1 MKVPT
6 FLLISLSTAQ
16 LIGAGTSCAA
26 EPPATCNPDD
36 CCRTYCLGP
45 TNVGINAPVR
55 PFTCDGDWVIT
66 ASGFYW
72 NAHMDGLEYAI
83 ETQVK
88 SDVKLFN
95 FAPEQ
100 SDLID
105 AEYKNPDFKWD
116 FGFKFGV
123 GYNTTC
129 DGWDM
134 SAVWTHYHGK
144 ASSHDEAEKDD
155 NSTLLTLWS
164 DYNTINDI
172 QPPLQLAPIF
182 ATDIQTKWNLKLDLI
197 DIELGLER
205 WYSTRVTLRPHV
217 GLRIAFIDQKFTIQ
231 HKGGSWSEGDDQMRE
246 VNLFQNNEVD
256 LENDYK
262 GVGIRGGLDT
272 VWNLGCGWAL
282 YGNSAFSILY
292 GRFHIDHD
300 EVNRSA
306 EVPFSKTKILESKNS
321 FRASRFVA
329 DFALGVQ
336 WSSLFCDC
344 NYAFAVKFGWE
355 NHIFFDQNQLWRV
368 RKWEYFSAEAGNALN
383 VDNTYQNSRGSLDT
397 QGWTLTFVF
406 DF

>member
-1 MKVPT
+1 MKVPA
-6 FLLISLSTAQ
+6 FLLISLGTAQ
-16 LIGAGTSCAA
+16 LIGANTNCAP

-45 TNVGINAPVR
+45 TNVGISAPVR

-88 SDVKLFN
+88 SDAQQLGILTRS
-95 FAPEQ
+95 E
-100 SDLID
+100 LID
-105 AEYKNPDFKWD
+105 AEYKNPNFKWD
-116 FGFKFGV
+116 FGFKLGI

-155 NSTLLTLWS
+155 NSTLLPIWS
-164 DYNTINDI
+164 DYNMILD
-172 QPPLQLAPIF
+172 QKPPVQRPPLY
-182 ATDIQTKWNLKLDLI
+182 ATDIQTEWNLKLDLI
-197 DIELGLER
+197 DIELGRER
-205 WYSTRVTLRPHV
+205 WESKKLTIRPHV
-217 GLRIAFIDQKFTIQ
+217 GLRIAFIDQKLTIK
-231 HKGGSWSEGDDQMRE
+231 HKGGSWSEGDDQMKL
-246 VNLFQNNEVD
+246 VNLFQNNEVE
-256 LENDYK
+256 LENDFK
-262 GVGIRGGLDT
+262 GIGIRGGLDT
-272 VWNLGCGWAL
+272 VWNFGCGWAL

-292 GRFHIDHD
+292 GRFHIKHD
-300 EVNRSA
+300 EANRLA
-306 EVPFSKTKILESKNS
+306 EIPFSKTKVLESTNT

-329 DFALGVQ
+329 DFTLGVQ
-336 WSSLFCDC
+336 WSSLLCDC
-344 NYAFAVKFGWE
+344 KYAFAAKLGWE
-355 NHIFFDQNQLWRV
+355 NHLFFDQNQLWKV
-368 RKWEYFSAEAGNALN
+368 RKLEYPGDPSTE
-383 VDNTYQNSRGSLDT
+383 DNTYQNSRGSLDT